1 MKFSGAK
8 IKRKGV
14 NIMIHN
20 HITFE
25 LYNNA
30 ADLLAKKTETCEP
43 YTIYFVKLKKDRCF
57 IPSWYENE
65 LRNKTIYARI
75 DKQAFEKY
83 GIHTLEPHD
92 IHPSWN
98 EIEPSQLDYF
108 HAFPKAPSIRELKRQ
123 LRMQPRKQ
131 LRTKNSNFHKDMTY
145 IGIESKGNCYYFT
158 KPIKQVIAAGKW
170 YNLDIQILEDDSSII
185 KTKYSQPLNIYV
197 FSIMDNNTKK
207 MVYCPIDDER
217 LARPENI
224 YYCSYSC
231 LRLPYVMKQ
240 LGFTQITE
248 YGDCY
253 TYENTDFNE
262 TLLIQR
268 AKKYLVNLTFIHDT
282 KNLPEINLPEISPEQ
297 THSFLMLFLKTEFY
311 HTVKV
316 ITRKKKEYLIS
327 PDLSDNHNVQEKVI
341 IQDAKSKNVIAKTN
355 IKTIVDVLCA
365 ESKESNTITFG
376 NLTITIDENNFNQYS
391 ESAKRLFSKYDDK
404 QVDYL
409 LYQIKELKKMAF
421 AYLND
426 FEERTMYVPATAKI
440 NPNILPV
447 TLPLTKD
454 GYFASNK
461 VIPLY
466 NNLMKTMPY
475 DGSEPVSLMLCL
487 ATYGDKTYKNHCNNP
502 FIEND
507 ETTARL
513 CIMPV
518 NTKEC
523 FIQAYEL
530 KTA

>member
-14 NIMIHN
+14 NTMPLN

-25 LYNNA
+25 LYNNT
-30 ADLLAKKTETCEP
+30 ADLLTKKAETCEP
-43 YTIYFVKLKKDRCF
+43 YTIYFVKLKKDNCF
-57 IPSWYENE
+57 IPSRSKNE
-65 LRNKTIYARI
+65 LKNKTIYARI

-83 GIHTLEPHD
+83 GIDDLKPQD

-108 HAFPKAPSIRELKRQ
+108 HAFPKAPKRQ
-123 LRMQPRKQ
+123 LRP
-131 LRTKNSNFHKDMTY
+131 KNSNFHNDMEY
-145 IGIESKGNCYYFT
+145 IGIKSSDDYYYFT

-170 YNLDIQILEDDSSII
+170 YNLDIQILEDMSSII
-185 KTKYSQPLNIYV
+185 ETEYSQPLNIYI
-197 FSIMDNNTKK
+197 FSIMDNNTKR
-207 MVYCPIDDER
+207 MVYCPIEDER
-217 LARPENI
+217 LAHPENI
-224 YYCSYSC
+224 YYCSYTC
-231 LRLPYVMKQ
+231 FRLPYVMKQ
-240 LGFTQITE
+240 LGFTQIKE

-253 TYENTDFNE
+253 TYEITDFNE
-262 TLLIQR
+262 TLLIQK
-268 AKKYLVNLTFIHDT
+268 AKEYLVNLTFIHDT
-282 KNLPEINLPEISPEQ
+282 KNLPEINLQKISPEH

-327 PDLSDNHNVQEKVI
+327 PVLSGNWVQKEVTV
-341 IQDAKSKNVIAKTN
+341 QDAKSKNVIAKSD

-365 ESKESNTITFG
+365 ESKASNTITFG

-426 FEERTMYVPATAKI
+426 FKERTMYVPATAKI

-447 TLPLTKD
+447 TLPLTKN

-466 NNLMKTMPY
+466 NNLMKTMPC

-487 ATYGDKTYKNHCNNP
+487 VTYGDKTYQNHCNNP
-502 FIEND
+502 FITND

-518 NTKEC
+518 NTKDC
-523 FIQAYEL
+523 FIQAYEP

>member
-1 MKFSGAK
+1 MPL
-8 IKRKGV
+8 
-14 NIMIHN
+14 N

-25 LYNNA
+25 LYNNTT
-30 ADLLAKKTETCEP
+30 DLLTKKAETCEP

-57 IPSWYENE
+57 IPSRSENE
-65 LRNKTIYARI
+65 LRNKTIYTRI
-75 DKQAFEKY
+75 DKQALEKY
-83 GIHTLEPHD
+83 GIHALKPQD

-98 EIEPSQLDYF
+98 EVEPSQLDYF
-108 HAFPKAPSIRELKRQ
+108 HAFPKAPSRRELRRQ
-123 LRMQPRKQ
+123 LIMQPRKQ
-131 LRTKNSNFHKDMTY
+131 LRPKNSNFHNDMEY
-145 IGIESKGNCYYFT
+145 IGIASKDNFYYFT

-170 YNLDIQILEDDSSII
+170 YNLDIQILDDMSSII
-185 KTKYSQPLNIYV
+185 ETKYSQPLNVYV

-207 MVYCPIDDER
+207 MVYCPIEDER
-217 LARPENI
+217 LAHPENI
-224 YYCSYSC
+224 YYHFYSC
-231 LRLPYVMKQ
+231 FRLSYVMKQ
-240 LGFTQITE
+240 LGFTQIKK

-253 TYENTDFNE
+253 SYRYADEITDFNE
-262 TLLIQR
+262 TLLIQS
-268 AKKYLVNLTFIHDT
+268 AKDYLVNLTFIHDT
-282 KNLPEINLPEISPEQ
+282 KNIPEINLQKISPEH

-327 PDLSDNHNVQEKVI
+327 PVLSDDYNVQEKVTV
-341 IQDAKSKNVIAKTN
+341 QDAKSKNVIAKSD

-365 ESKESNTITFG
+365 ESKEPNMLTFG

-466 NNLMKTMPY
+466 NNFMKTMPY
-475 DGSEPVSLMLCL
+475 DGSEPESLMLCL
-487 ATYGDKTYKNHCNNP
+487 VTYGDKTYQNHCNNP

-518 NTKEC
+518 NTKDNLTLEY
-523 FIQAYEL
+523 FIKAYEL